1 MKINEIKL
9 YNFRNIESLEF
20 EPHEKTN
27 IIYGLN
33 AQGKTNLIEGI
44 WLFSGFKSFRG
55 SHDREMI
62 KFGEKE
68 AGLKINFFGGE
79 RNQRAEIKI
88 EDKRKVN
95 LNGIELKSPSE
106 LTEETNIVVFTPDY
120 LSIIKDGPNLRRR
133 FLNNAISSVYK
144 TYGEQL
150 KKYNRALQQRNSI
163 LKDLKYNSYL
173 EPIIEDYEAVLAAYG
188 ERIISARKKYLSRL
202 MEYMPEIFEGLTENR
217 ETIKAK
223 YLAEGLE
230 ECSREEL
237 AQRLKE
243 ARKEDI
249 ITGTTSVGPHRDDII
264 FSINEI
270 DVRNYGS
277 QGQQR
282 STVLALKLSEAE
294 LLREIS
300 GEEPVALLDDCLSE
314 LDPYRQDYIM
324 NHIKNWQVFITCCDP
339 SALERLVGGKS
350 IEMHNGNIK

>member
-1 MKINEIKL
+1 MKINDIKL
-9 YNFRNIESLEF
+9 YNFRNIENMEI

-55 SHDREMI
+55 SHDKEMI
-62 KFGEKE
+62 SFGKNE
-68 AGLKINFFGGE
+68 AKLKMSFYGGE
-79 RNQRAEIKI
+79 RNQSAEIKI
-88 EDKRKVN
+88 FDKRQVS
-95 LNGIELKSPSE
+95 LNGVELKSPSE
-106 LTEETNIVVFTPDY
+106 LTEETNVVVFTPDY
-120 LSIIKDGPNLRRR
+120 LSIIKDGPYLRRR

-163 LKDLKYNSYL
+163 LKNLKYNNYL

-188 ERIISARKKYLSRL
+188 ERIISARKKYLLRL
-202 MEYMPEIFEGLTENR
+202 MEHMPDIFSGLTKNR
-217 ETIKAK
+217 EYIEAS
-223 YLAEGLE
+223 YMAENLE

-243 ARKEDI
+243 VRKEDVI
-249 ITGTTSVGPHRDDII
+249 NGTTSVGPHRDDVI
-264 FSINEI
+264 FKINDI
-270 DVRNYGS
+270 DVRNFGS

-339 SALERLVGGKS
+339 SALERLEGGKTFRLEGGK
-350 IEMHNGNIK
+350 II